1 MTNKL
6 FNVSKLKGIGPLILL
21 LIFMFTSSMNS
32 QITVSG
38 VVSDVNGPIPGVN
51 VVLQGTNRGVV
62 TDFDG
67 NYSIDNVPSDG
78 ILVFSYIG
86 YATVQVVVN
95 GRSQINQTL
104 VVDTSALDEVVV
116 IGYGSMERSNV
127 TGAMSSIS
135 TDEIEKVPLPNVIEA
150 LRGQV
155 SGLRVTRGTGEPG
168 TGVNF
173 TIRGLNSLGEGSGS
187 VGDANQPIIVVDGV
201 PLPGGNLNEI
211 NPDDIQT
218 INILKDAGAGAIY
231 GSSAANGVILIT
243 TKTGKIGK
251 PKITVNASSGIN
263 EVGTRV
269 NIMNGDEY
277 VKYLFDSGQGT
288 TLNGALHPNELENY
302 IAGKSVDWQEELLK
316 QGFTFSTNF
325 SVSGASEKFS
335 FYLNTDMYK
344 ETGIVTASDYN
355 RYSVRF
361 NGEFTPSDRFKIG
374 AKVQLT
380 KSIAD
385 ETSVRSITDFNVNG
399 GFAPFIPIF
408 TNTPLGDLYEDDGS
422 YAKFI
427 TDDQFQVNPFHRY
440 NESIVDRKITRSYIN
455 PYIEYRILD
464 ELTYTL
470 NTFAEDRSQFFGR
483 FTSSDY
489 IDGDPSTAQI
499 QKQSSVNY
507 LVDNILHY
515 KKDFGKHGIDATFVY
530 GFQKDE
536 WEQLNAFSDKLAT
549 DLLGYH
555 AIDDTATDD
564 QRFSWD
570 TDESGK
576 VYYVGRLGYNYDS
589 KYILTLT
596 VRRDGSS
603 KFTGDNK
610 WGTFPSASFA
620 WNAHNEEF
628 LKSNDLFNV
637 IKLRLSY
644 GELGNDRI
652 GTYRYLANPNVVR
665 STILVDQ
672 DGNPNTTDDLVE
684 QNIVGYAKGT
694 LANPYLKWETSKQF
708 NVGLDFGILNNRISG
723 SIDFY
728 KTKTTDLLL
737 PEIIPII
744 NGYESYINNVG
755 ETENEGAE
763 VTLKGNII
771 NTEDFSWDATINWA
785 TDKNKIVRLSRGSVD
800 ENGNPISDPANGWFI
815 GQSIGVIYNYKYLGV
830 WQEDEAADAAVY
842 NQVPGDAKFLDVNN
856 DGNITPG
863 EDRIFLGNTTPDWYG
878 GINNTF
884 RYKGFELSV
893 LLEAVQGIKR
903 VNNFIGTYTGRGN
916 QVAID
921 YWTTENPST
930 SYPRVGG
937 SGNYDGARG
946 DAVKTQDASFLALR
960 NVSLSYN
967 LPSDVLKNTFVQ
979 GISLYVRGNNLK
991 YWTDFENSYSPETGI
1006 GSYPIVKTWT
1016 LGASITF

>member
-1 MTNKL
+1 
-6 FNVSKLKGIGPLILL
+6 
-21 LIFMFTSSMNS
+21 
-32 QITVSG
+32 
-38 VVSDVNGPIPGVN
+38 
-51 VVLQGTNRGVV
+51 
-62 TDFDG
+62 
-67 NYSIDNVPSDG
+67 
-78 ILVFSYIG
+78 
-86 YATVQVVVN
+86 
-95 GRSQINQTL
+95 
-104 VVDTSALDEVVV
+104 
-116 IGYGSMERSNV
+116 
-127 TGAMSSIS
+127 
-135 TDEIEKVPLPNVIEA
+135 
-150 LRGQV
+150 
-155 SGLRVTRGTGEPG
+155 
-168 TGVNF
+168 
-173 TIRGLNSLGEGSGS
+173 
-187 VGDANQPIIVVDGV
+187 
-201 PLPGGNLNEI
+201 
-211 NPDDIQT
+211 
-218 INILKDAGAGAIY
+218 
-231 GSSAANGVILIT
+231 
-243 TKTGKIGK
+243 
-251 PKITVNASSGIN
+251 
-263 EVGTRV
+263 
-269 NIMNGDEY
+269 
-277 VKYLFDSGQGT
+277 
-288 TLNGALHPNELENY
+288 
-302 IAGKSVDWQEELLK
+302 
-316 QGFTFSTNF
+316 
-325 SVSGASEKFS
+325 
-335 FYLNTDMYK
+335 
-344 ETGIVTASDYN
+344 
-355 RYSVRF
+355 
-361 NGEFTPSDRFKIG
+361 
-374 AKVQLT
+374 
-380 KSIAD
+380 
-385 ETSVRSITDFNVNG
+385 
-399 GFAPFIPIF
+399 
-408 TNTPLGDLYEDDGS
+408 
-422 YAKFI
+422 
-427 TDDQFQVNPFHRY
+427 
-440 NESIVDRKITRSYIN
+440 
-455 PYIEYRILD
+455 
-464 ELTYTL
+464 
-470 NTFAEDRSQFFGR
+470 
-483 FTSSDY
+483 
-489 IDGDPSTAQI
+489 
-499 QKQSSVNY
+499 
-507 LVDNILHY
+507 
-515 KKDFGKHGIDATFVY
+515 
-530 GFQKDE
+530 
-536 WEQLNAFSDKLAT
+536 
-549 DLLGYH
+549 
-555 AIDDTATDD
+555 
-564 QRFSWD
+564 
-570 TDESGK
+570 
-576 VYYVGRLGYNYDS
+576 
-589 KYILTLT
+589 
-596 VRRDGSS
+596 
-603 KFTGDNK
+603 
-610 WGTFPSASFA
+610 
-620 WNAHNEEF
+620 
-628 LKSNDLFNV
+628 
-637 IKLRLSY
+637 LRLSY